1 MQEKYP
7 QPKPEV
13 FSQRKDMMEN
23 QVNVNSSRVQG
34 LHLTVRLAWN
44 EPPLWY
50 AAYISPA
57 FGTSVRGVQ
66 GLASREL
73 LCGVRIE

>member
-1 MQEKYP
+1 
-7 QPKPEV
+7 
-13 FSQRKDMMEN
+13 MMEN
-23 QVNVNSSRVQG
+23 QVNVKSSRVQG

-50 AAYISPA
+50 AAYTGPA